1 MKAYSLLPS
10 ALFLIVLAAAST
22 MPATGGTTNVTITEE
37 IALDGFAC
45 QIKRDKSGQ
54 NGIYCVLSGQA
65 SGLSGREINIQ
76 ATPRLPDGQ
85 HIKASFQ
92 APRQFIRESGI
103 LQWRKSLSVKDN
115 PQGFEASFFMPF
127 KAMNLAAQ
135 TKTIVVR
142 GNAFSGNIGSYADA
156 AIHVRQPQKTNM
168 SLLAQSIRVQIRKN
182 AFSLPNPS
190 GRATKKPNLVKKERF
205 LEFSACHLATGLKH
219 KALYSG
225 VFFTL
230 PGRGYVRPT
239 AECPKDNVGSK
250 GQAQFQ
256 MVETIHTSRMKR
268 RGKHLRVPLDAL
280 ALDQSQANRVIAV
293 YYIGSENLWNVRE
306 FKMRLPGNDN
316 ILIINEF

>member
-1 MKAYSLLPS
+1 MKAYALLPA
-10 ALFLIVLAAAST
+10 ALFLIVILAASVT
-22 MPATGGTTNVTITEE
+22 PVTGRVFDVPITEE
-37 IALDGFAC
+37 LALDSFAC

-65 SGLSGREINIQ
+65 SGLSGGEINIQ

-85 HIKASFQ
+85 HIKASSR
-92 APRQFIRESGI
+92 APKQCIHKGGR
-103 LQWRKSLSVKDN
+103 LQWRRSLFVKDD
-115 PQGFEASFFMPF
+115 PHGFEASFFMPF

-142 GNAFSGNIGSYADA
+142 GNAFSGNVGSYADA

-190 GRATKKPNLVKKERF
+190 GRATKNSNIAKKERF
-205 LEFSACHLATGLKH
+205 LEFSAFHLATGLKH
-219 KALYSG
+219 KPLYSG
-225 VFFTL
+225 VFFIL
-230 PGRGYVRPT
+230 PGGAYVRPT

-250 GQAQFQ
+250 GQAQFEQ
-256 MVETIHTSRMKR
+256 VETIHTSRMKR

-293 YYIGSENLWNVRE
+293 YYISSENLWNVRK
-306 FKMRLPGNDN
+306 FKMSLPGNDN